1 MIFNGVNR
9 PVNSTN
15 KANVFKKVLT
25 FISNFSVNFSVVVDI
40 SMNRNTKFCGKI
52 PSPKVLYHIEASQL
66 ICRADQSSDLC
77 MAQVFE
83 KKKKKDFQMTYYV
96 NDFCNILPRIIKV
109 KVIQTFKKLLK
120 SESVNNSDPINS
132 VYLWLSFS
140 ILLSRFCTLKVQT

>member
-66 ICRADQSSDLC
+66 ICSADQSSDLC

-83 KKKKKDFQMTYYV
+83 KKKKRFP
-96 NDFCNILPRIIKV
+96 ND
-109 KVIQTFKKLLK
+109 LLCK
-120 SESVNNSDPINS
+120 
-132 VYLWLSFS
+132 
-140 ILLSRFCTLKVQT
+140 